1 MPFYDREEKIINI
14 LFQRDTLKT
23 TELAKQLYI
32 SLPTL
37 RRDLIKLEQKG
48 IIRRSH
54 GTVSLKTNSADENIP
69 LILRQQEHNT
79 EKSDIAQ
86 KASAYIKNGYT
97 IMLDGSTSACAIVP
111 FLADFKNLIVITSS
125 AKTSFILGEIGI
137 NNICTGGH
145 MINKS
150 LSYVGY
156 DAERTTANYNADIMF
171 FSCRGISSEGW
182 ITDNS
187 IEENN
192 LRQIMMKQSKKK
204 ILLCDSSK
212 FNKTCLHNLCHIE
225 ELDDIISNAK
235 IPDNLV
241 NMLH

>member
-14 LFQRDTLKT
+14 LFHHDTLRT

-48 IIRRSH
+48 IIQRSH
-54 GTVSLKTNSADENIP
+54 GTVSLKTNSADEKIP
-69 LILRQQEHNT
+69 FILREQEHNT

-125 AKTSFILGEIGI
+125 AKTSFILGEMRI

-145 MINKS
+145 MIN
-150 LSYVGY
+150 
-156 DAERTTANYNADIMF
+156 ADVMF
-171 FSCRGISSEGW
+171 FSCRGVSEDGW
-182 ITDNS
+182 LTDNS

-212 FNKTCLHNLCHIE
+212 FNKTCLHNLCHVE
-225 ELDDIISNAK
+225 DLDDIISNVK
-235 IPDNLV
+235 IPENLS